1 MNKTEKYLKN
11 LIQEMPKP
19 AGELSFTM
27 DQVELGESQNE
38 LTNIKWGRRRSV
50 RYVLAAICGLFM
62 IVSVPV
68 AAHIPY
74 ISERMQILSNK
85 EIQDLTDMTQQQMTE
100 ADLFSRPL
108 SREERIRMEAVRQ
121 EYENGIFPKG
131 EILIVSGDEQIDID
145 YYYNQNTGMF
155 YLPDSRELT
164 DEELGQYID
173 FYYKRDYSLQTHQN
187 QEMAANPALEDKSKN
202 ELSEEFVIPHE
213 HREIILDWLR
223 LYDISDL
230 ELTDL
235 ENKLEVE
242 GIYRPSEDFC
252 NYIYLYPMAEGTL
265 RFHISEDG
273 DMKFLNRLSIVPS
286 EEAASGTTIPK
297 LKPLAETDKFESI
310 KKVLEESR
318 SMDWKASSAWYL
330 CQSDSEGYLRYDA
343 FGYLFTDEEGKGW
356 VFMYE
361 NGAAYPTRIMYM
373 TYDWWVDEIRK
384 AEKLEEING
393 VKFDHNV
400 ISLDINT
407 GEVS

>member
-1 MNKTEKYLKN
+1 MNKTEKYLKK
-11 LIQEMPKP
+11 LIQEMPEPK
-19 AGELSFTM
+19 GELSFT
-27 DQVELGESQNE
+27 NA
-38 LTNIKWGRRRSV
+38 KWGRRRSV
-50 RYVLAAICGLFM
+50 RYVLAAVSGLLM

-74 ISERMQILSNK
+74 ISERMQTLSNK
-85 EIQDLTDMTQQQMTE
+85 DIQDLSAMTQQQMTE

-108 SREERIRMEAVRQ
+108 SREEQIRMEAVRQ

-131 EILIVSGDEQIDID
+131 EILIVSGDDQTDID
-145 YYYNQNTGMF
+145 YYYDRNTGMF

-173 FYYKRDYSLQTHQN
+173 FYYKRDYSLQTHQE
-187 QEMAANPALEDKSKN
+187 QEMANLALEDKSKN
-202 ELSEEFVIPHE
+202 ELTEKFVIPNE

-223 LYDISDL
+223 LYDIGDL
-230 ELTDL
+230 ESADL
-235 ENKLEVE
+235 ENNLEVE
-242 GIYRPSEDFC
+242 GIYRPSKDFS
-252 NYIYLYPMAEGTL
+252 NYIYLYPIAEGTL

-273 DMKFLNRLSIVPS
+273 DIKFLNRLSIKPA
-286 EEAASGTTIPK
+286 EEVASGTTIPK
-297 LKPLAETDKFESI
+297 LEPLKETGKFESI
-310 KKVLEESR
+310 KKILEESR
-318 SMDWKASSAWYL
+318 SMDWKAASAWYL

-356 VFMYE
+356 VFIYE

-384 AEKLEEING
+384 AEKVEEIKG